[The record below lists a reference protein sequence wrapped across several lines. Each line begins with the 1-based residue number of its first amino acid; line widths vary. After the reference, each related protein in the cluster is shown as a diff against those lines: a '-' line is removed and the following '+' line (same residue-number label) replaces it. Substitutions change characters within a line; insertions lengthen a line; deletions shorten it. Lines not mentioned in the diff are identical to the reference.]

1 LTCERPTGENR
12 RDLILLKEKKG
23 RARCRA
29 AGRFHHGIAAL
40 FCAASAAV
48 LVLFLV
54 PFSSPAVGE
63 GVTGRAR
70 EFLETEYGRL
80 AAMLEKEPAG
90 GADAIID
97 EVADLIRKTFDLD
110 LFSYGILPERLSEFS
125 AEENREFQEA
135 LSIALAQAIPA
146 FIRGGGGEGVP
157 SLEFVSRKTSG
168 PLPVGTEAAV
178 ILQRE
183 MNRSWRMRGA
193 QKKAPSHILLRYS
206 LKGAASTRPLFFA
219 LESYPDG
226 SFKITDIFSSG
237 VGLVNQ
243 YSAQARETLQRYSL
257 PYLLAELRGSNHV
270 VLEDWSEGKVG
281 KIPFHWRSRDNDSGK
296 RRPYA
301 IREEEDMRYLAADDR
316 GESVVLG
323 KEVRWNLRKYPYL
336 SFRWRARLLPE
347 NGDERLGSTNDSAA
361 AVTVIFKVKY
371 GVIPFS
377 VKYVW
382 SSTLPVGAAVR
393 REGIGKPW
401 VVVAD
406 SGGESLGEWRSH
418 IFNVYEAYRKT
429 YGGDPPEGTVGIAIL
444 TDANATLSAASADYG
459 EIRALREAD
468 AGSGVREILPPL

>member
-1 LTCERPTGENR
+1 
-12 RDLILLKEKKG
+12 
-23 RARCRA
+23 
-29 AGRFHHGIAAL
+29 
-40 FCAASAAV
+40 
-48 LVLFLV
+48 
-54 PFSSPAVGE
+54 
-63 GVTGRAR
+63 
-70 EFLETEYGRL
+70 
-80 AAMLEKEPAG
+80 M
-90 GADAIID
+90 
-97 EVADLIRKTFDLD
+97 
-110 LFSYGILPERLSEFS
+110 
-125 AEENREFQEA
+125 
-135 LSIALAQAIPA
+135 
-146 FIRGGGGEGVP
+146 
-157 SLEFVSRKTSG
+157 
-168 PLPVGTEAAV
+168 GTEAAV

-183 MNRSWRMRGA
+183 MDRSWRMRGA

-281 KIPFHWRSRDNDSGK
+281 KIPFRWRSRDDDKGK

-301 IREEEDMRYLAADDR
+301 VREEEGIRYLSADDR
-316 GESVVLG
+316 GESVALG
-323 KEVRWNLRKYPYL
+323 KEVRWNVKKYPYL

-347 NGDERLGSTNDSAA
+347 NGDERLGETNDSAA
-361 AVTVIFKVKY
+361 AVTVVFRVRY
-371 GVIPFS
+371 GVIPVS

-393 REGIGKPW
+393 RKGIGRPW

-406 SGGESLGEWRSH
+406 SGGEGLGEWRSH
-418 IFNVYEAYRKT
+418 TFNVYEAYRET
-429 YGGDPPEGTVGIAIL
+429 YGGDPPEGTVGISIL